1 MNDPISATA
10 SAALARTLSP
20 VELFL
25 QADSIVK
32 TVIVLLLLASA
43 WGWTV
48 IAEKL
53 VRLGVL
59 QSRAALRG
67 REVQDRIVQFLQLP
81 PASGSHAK
89 LF

>member
-10 SAALARTLSP
+10 SAALAHTLSP

-25 QADSIVK
+25 QADFIVK

-53 VRLGVL
+53 VRLASCNRAR
-59 QSRAALRG
+59 QSCSRASRRACR
-67 REVQDRIVQFLQLP
+67 
-81 PASGSHAK
+81 
-89 LF
+89 